1 MPNNIPGNPPFC
13 SFASFLIVS
22 LTTINNKPD
31 YLRDLISFISSF
43 EITNV
48 VVPDL
53 NIHLW
58 IVASFADAV
67 VVNSNGI
74 KTFLANGLCTFRLK
88 GNPVLSNDP
97 KILPKNILIVVFYV
111 NEFLIIL

>member
-43 EITNV
+43 EITNA
-48 VVPDL
+48 VVPHL
-53 NIHLW
+53 NIHL
-58 IVASFADAV
+58 
-67 VVNSNGI
+67 
-74 KTFLANGLCTFRLK
+74 
-88 GNPVLSNDP
+88 
-97 KILPKNILIVVFYV
+97 
-111 NEFLIIL
+111 

>member
-1 MPNNIPGNPPFC
+1 MPNNIPGNPPFR

-53 NIHLW
+53 NIHL
-58 IVASFADAV
+58 
-67 VVNSNGI
+67 
-74 KTFLANGLCTFRLK
+74 
-88 GNPVLSNDP
+88 
-97 KILPKNILIVVFYV
+97 
-111 NEFLIIL
+111 